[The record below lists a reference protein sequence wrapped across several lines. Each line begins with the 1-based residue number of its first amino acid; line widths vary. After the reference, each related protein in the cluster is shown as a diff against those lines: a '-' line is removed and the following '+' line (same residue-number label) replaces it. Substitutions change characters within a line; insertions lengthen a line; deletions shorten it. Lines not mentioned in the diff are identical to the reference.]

1 MKISIKATNI
11 KLNPELREFIEEKI
25 NDLEKISSIFQKNED
40 LWKGKAKTKAWVEVG
55 KLVLSHQTGPWHYA
69 ECQIELPGKSFRAVS
84 EREDL
89 KVAIVEVKDELERQL
104 KKYKEKTR
112 EEFEKGA
119 REMKEKLK
127 ISLSAKKP
135 KRKGL

>member
-1 MKISIKATNI
+1 MEINIKATNI
-11 KLNPELREFIEEKI
+11 KLTPKLKEFIEEKI
-25 NDLEKISSIFQKNED
+25 NDLEKFSSIFQKNED
-40 LWKGKAKTKAWVEVG
+40 LWKGKAKIKAWVEVG

-89 KVAIVEVKDELERQL
+89 KVAIVEVREELERQL
-104 KKYKEKTR
+104 RKYKEKIR

-119 REMKEKLK
+119 RELKERLK
-127 ISLSAKKP
+127 VSPSAKKP